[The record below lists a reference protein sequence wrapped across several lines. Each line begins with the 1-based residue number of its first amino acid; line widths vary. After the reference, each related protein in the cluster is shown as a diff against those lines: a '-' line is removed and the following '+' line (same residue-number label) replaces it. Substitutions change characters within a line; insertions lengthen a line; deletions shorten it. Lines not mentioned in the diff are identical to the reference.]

1 MARVVEDAAVT
12 LATGQNVSTGIRNAT
27 RAGIAKR
34 ENIFIWEGK
43 TDRKKRRDT

>member
-12 LATGQNVSTGIRNAT
+12 LATGQNASTGIRNAI

-34 ENIFIWEGK
+34 ENIFIWEGN
-43 TDRKKRRDT
+43 TDGKKRRDT